1 MTGWWWDVLGLA
13 IVAFA
18 VVDEG
23 RTTLAVASGPGPLTQ
38 LITRA
43 AWRLTRRPAV
53 ADAALVRF
61 VGGPGPILV
70 AATLGSWFTLLWIG
84 WSLVFLGGDEAV
96 VGSSSGAP
104 ASVWE
109 RFYFAGY
116 NVATLG
122 NGGYQP
128 AGAGFQLATMAA
140 ALSGMLLIT
149 LGVSYLTSVIS
160 AVVGKRSFA
169 AQVTGFGSTGT
180 EMATGLVTPG
190 TTVPAVVSLSALS
203 STLTTLSQQHRAYP
217 LLHAYRPRAA
227 ELGTAPAVAV
237 LLDAVLV
244 LSSAADPAARVP
256 PGLRRS
262 VVSAVQQY
270 VAHAP
275 VAGGERAPAA
285 PALDPAEIGRAGLPA
300 DSVQLGVLTAE
311 HAELRDELSRRI
323 GAASYRWPGDDH
335 SWS

>member
-1 MTGWWWDVLGLA
+1 MTGWWWDVIGVA

-18 VVDEG
+18 VVDEV

-38 LITRA
+38 VLTRV

-53 ADAALVRF
+53 ADSAPVRF
-61 VGGPGPILV
+61 VGGPGVILIG
-70 AATLGSWFTLLWIG
+70 ATLGAWFTLLWVG
-84 WSLVFLGGDEAV
+84 WSLVFLGGEDAV

-128 AGAGFQLATMAA
+128 AGAGFQLATMAS

-149 LGVSYLTSVIS
+149 LAVSYLTQVIS

-169 AQVTGFGSTGT
+169 SQVTGFGSTGA
-180 EMATGLVTPG
+180 EMAAGLASPG
-190 TTVPAVVSLSALS
+190 TAFPAVVSLSSLS
-203 STLTTLSQQHRAYP
+203 STLTTVAQQHRAYP
-217 LLHAYRPRAA
+217 LLHAYRPRTP

-237 LLDAVLV
+237 VLDAVLV
-244 LSSAADPAARVP
+244 LSSAADPADRLP
-256 PGLRRS
+256 PGVRRS
-262 VVSAVQQY
+262 VLSAVQQY
-270 VAHAP
+270 VTHAP
-275 VAGGERAPAA
+275 TAGGEQAPPA
-285 PALDPAEIGRAGLPA
+285 PALDAAETSRQGLTVDPVRLA
-300 DSVQLGVLTAE
+300 EQTAE
-311 HAELRDELSRRI
+311 SAELRDELSRRI
-323 GAASYRWPGDDH
+323 TAASYDWPGTP
-335 SWS
+335 S

>member
-1 MTGWWWDVLGLA
+1 MTGWWWDVIGVA

-18 VVDEG
+18 VVDEV

-38 LITRA
+38 VLTRI

-53 ADAALVRF
+53 ADSAPVRF
-61 VGGPGPILV
+61 VGGPGVVLV
-70 AATLGSWFTLLWIG
+70 GATVASWFTLLWIG
-84 WSLVFLGGDEAV
+84 WALVFLGGDEAV
-96 VGSSSGAP
+96 VASSTGAP

-116 NVATLG
+116 NIATLG

-128 AGAGFQLATMAA
+128 AGPGFQLATVAS

-169 AQVTGFGSTGT
+169 SQVTGFGSTGT
-180 EMATGLVTPG
+180 EVAAGLASPG
-190 TTVPAVVSLSALS
+190 TAFPAIVSLSSLS
-203 STLTTLSQQHRAYP
+203 STLTTVGQQHRAYP
-217 LLHAYRPRAA
+217 LLHAYRPRTP

-237 LLDAVLV
+237 LLDAVMV
-244 LSSAADPAARVP
+244 LGAAADPADRP
-256 PGLRRS
+256 PAGIRRS
-262 VVSAVQQY
+262 VLSAVQQY

-275 VAGGERAPAA
+275 TAGGEQAPPA
-285 PALDPAEIGRAGLPA
+285 PPLDAGEAGRRGLAVDPARLAEQTA
-300 DSVQLGVLTAE
+300 DC
-311 HAELRDELSRRI
+311 AELRDELSRRVT
-323 GAASYRWPGDDH
+323 AASYDWPG
-335 SWS
+335 SSS

>member
-1 MTGWWWDVLGLA
+1 MTGWWWAVVGLA

-18 VVDEG
+18 VVDEV
-23 RTTLAVASGPGPLTQ
+23 RTTLAVASGPGPLTRV
-38 LITRA
+38 LTRV
-43 AWRLTRRPAV
+43 AWRLSRRPAV
-53 ADAALVRF
+53 SDSALVRF
-61 VGGPGPILV
+61 LGGPGVLLIG
-70 AATLGSWFTLLWIG
+70 ATLASWFTLLWVG

-128 AGAGFQLATMAA
+128 AGAGSQLATMAS

-169 AQVTGFGSTGT
+169 GQVTGFGSTGA
-180 EMATGLVTPG
+180 EMAAGLASSG
-190 TTVPAVVSLSALS
+190 TAFPAVVSLSSLS
-203 STLTTLSQQHRAYP
+203 STLTTVGQQHRAYP
-217 LLHAYRPRAA
+217 LLHAYRPRSP

-244 LSSAADPAARVP
+244 LSAAADPADRPP
-256 PGLRRS
+256 PGVRRS
-262 VVSAVQQY
+262 VLSSVQQY
-270 VAHAP
+270 VTHAP
-275 VAGGERAPAA
+275 AAGGEQAPPA
-285 PALDPAEIGRAGLPA
+285 PALDAAEVGRQGLAVDPARLAEQAA
-300 DSVQLGVLTAE
+300 DC
-311 HAELRDELSRRI
+311 AELRDELSRRVT
-323 GAASYRWPGDDH
+323 AASYDWPGA
-335 SWS
+335 SS

>member
-18 VVDEG
+18 VVDEV
-23 RTTLAVASGPGPLTQ
+23 RTTLAVASGPGPLTR
-38 LITRA
+38 LITDGV
-43 AWRLTRRPAV
+43 WRLARRPAV
-53 ADAALVRF
+53 ADAAPVRF
-61 VGGPGPILV
+61 IGGPGVVVI
-70 AATLGSWFTLLWIG
+70 AATVGAWFSLLWLG
-84 WSLVFLGGDEAV
+84 WSLVFLGDEEAV

-116 NVATLG
+116 SVATLG

-140 ALSGMLLIT
+140 ALTGMLLIT

-169 AQVTGFGSTGT
+169 SQVTGFGGSGA
-180 EMATGLVTPG
+180 EMAAGLAVPG
-190 TTVPAVVSLSALS
+190 SAVPAVVSLSSLS
-203 STLTTLSQQHRAYP
+203 ATLSTLAQQHRAYP

-237 LLDAVLV
+237 LLDATLV
-244 LSSAADPAARVP
+244 LSSSADPADRLPA
-256 PGLRRS
+256 GLRRS

-270 VAHAP
+270 VTHAP
-275 VAGGERAPAA
+275 AAGGGRSPAA
-285 PALDPAEIGRAGLPA
+285 PALDPAEIGRAGLEV
-300 DSVQLGVLTAE
+300 DSAQLARQTAAY
-311 HAELRDELSRRI
+311 AEVRDELSRRI
-323 GAASYRWPGDDH
+323 GAAGYRWPGDDR
-335 SWS
+335 SSS

>member
-1 MTGWWWDVLGLA
+1 MTGWWWDVLGVA

-18 VVDEG
+18 VVDEV
-23 RTTLAVASGPGPLTQ
+23 RTTLAVASGPGPLTR
-38 LITRA
+38 LLTRV

-53 ADAALVRF
+53 AESTLVRF
-61 VGGPGPILV
+61 VGGPGVVLIG
-70 AATLGSWFTLLWIG
+70 ATLASWFSLLWIG
-84 WSLVFLGGDEAV
+84 WSLVFLGDDEAV

-122 NGGYQP
+122 NGGFQP
-128 AGAGFQLATMAA
+128 AGAGFQLATMAS

-169 AQVTGFGSTGT
+169 SQVTGFGSTGA
-180 EMATGLVTPG
+180 EMAAGLATPG
-190 TTVPAVVSLSALS
+190 TAFPAVVSLSSLS
-203 STLTTLSQQHRAYP
+203 SALTTLGQQHRAYP
-217 LLHAYRPRAA
+217 LLHAYRPRTP

-237 LLDAVLV
+237 LLDAVLA
-244 LSSAADPAARVP
+244 LSSAADPADRP
-256 PGLRRS
+256 PAGLRRS
-262 VVSAVQQY
+262 VLSSVQVY

-275 VAGGERAPAA
+275 TAGGDQAPPA
-285 PALDPAEIGRAGLPA
+285 PALEAAELDRQGLAVDPERLAE
-300 DSVQLGVLTAE
+300 QTAAC
-311 HAELRDELSRRI
+311 AELRDELSRRI
-323 GAASYRWPGDDH
+323 TAASYDWPGTRP
-335 SWS
+335 S